1 MVVMNFLADEILTQ
15 PGVVMALV
23 GLLGMLLMKRPIEKI
38 ISSVIKIY
46 VGMEIFNLGLTAM
59 ENQITVFT
67 KFSLKLIGAK
77 EITNISSSIP
87 QLASYDEI
95 MSAAALMLGMAY
107 VVNIIVARISKFKV
121 IYLTGHWSHWTC
133 VMVAGVLMNYLGLKG
148 GWVIILGGIIVGL
161 YQVIFPS
168 ILQPYTSRLTDG
180 APIAF
185 GHGSSMACLISSFL
199 GDKLGNKKHNMED
212 IKLSNRLSFL
222 KEVVVTV
229 GLSMSILYVALAII
243 VGKEFTTTLAG
254 GKNWI
259 MFSIFAGLKFSA
271 GLMALLYGIRM
282 FIGEITPAFQGIS
295 TKLVPGAIPAFD
307 CPVFFQYGL
316 NSLMIGFVIS
326 QICAVISMAILM
338 RMDLPVPI
346 MMVTFENFFGGG
358 VAAIFGNK
366 MGGRRGAI
374 IAALFYGFTATLGRA
389 LFFPMLGAVTDFA
402 QSCGEWD
409 QMVIVTV
416 IGWIGKILGLTKY
429 AF

>member
-229 GLSMSILYVALAII
+229 GLSMSILYVAMAII

-259 MFSIFAGLKFSA
+259 MFSIFDG
-271 GLMALLYGIRM
+271 
-282 FIGEITPAFQGIS
+282 
-295 TKLVPGAIPAFD
+295 
-307 CPVFFQYGL
+307 
-316 NSLMIGFVIS
+316 
-326 QICAVISMAILM
+326 
-338 RMDLPVPI
+338 
-346 MMVTFENFFGGG
+346 MV
-358 VAAIFGNK
+358 V
-366 MGGRRGAI
+366 
-374 IAALFYGFTATLGRA
+374 
-389 LFFPMLGAVTDFA
+389 
-402 QSCGEWD
+402 SCG
-409 QMVIVTV
+409 
-416 IGWIGKILGLTKY
+416 
-429 AF
+429 